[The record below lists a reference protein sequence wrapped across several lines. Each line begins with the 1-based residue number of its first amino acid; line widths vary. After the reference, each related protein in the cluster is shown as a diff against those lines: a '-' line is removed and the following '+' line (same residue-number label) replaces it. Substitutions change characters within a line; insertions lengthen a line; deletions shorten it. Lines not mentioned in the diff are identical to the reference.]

1 MKRIL
6 FIERQPSV
14 FVSIESVFRQ
24 VAAHISSDRFATD
37 FQQMPFGNSLLGI
50 VKNLLFFK
58 PREADLYHV
67 TGHIHYIALRLP
79 ADRTVL
85 TIHDLG
91 FLHTRRGLRRLVLK
105 KLFLDWPLR
114 KLKYITAVS
123 QKTKDE
129 ILDNT
134 NCDPDKILVIDNPLT
149 DGFGNSSSKVFDTER
164 PTILQIG
171 ITDNKN
177 IPRLAEAIT
186 GLPCRLLIVGGAD
199 SDLIS
204 LLSTAGIDYEIKGFL
219 ERSDIVDLYRNAD
232 LITFCSTYEGF
243 GLPII
248 EAQACGKPVI
258 TSNLSPM
265 KEVGGGAAI
274 FVDPHDAADIRR
286 GILQVIESAELRKKL
301 IGDGLEN
308 VKRFDPKLIAKKYEM
323 LYLEVLGTKPSDQ
336 PRLS

>member
-1 MKRIL
+1 MKSIL

-37 FQQMPFGNSLLGI
+37 FQQMPFSNRLLGI

-79 ADRTVL
+79 ADRTIL

-129 ILDNT
+129 ILDYT
-134 NCDPDKILVIDNPLT
+134 NCDPDKIQVIDNPLT
-149 DGFGNSSSKVFDTER
+149 DGFGASSSKVFDTER
-164 PTILQIG
+164 PTILQVG
-171 ITDNKN
+171 IADNKN
-177 IPRLAEAIT
+177 IPRLAEAIK
-186 GLPCRLLIVGGAD
+186 GLPCRLLITGSLD
-199 SDLIS
+199 SELSS

-219 ERSDIVDLYRNAD
+219 ERSEIIDLYRGAD
-232 LITFCSTYEGF
+232 LVTFCSTYEGF

-265 KEVGGGAAI
+265 KEVGGGAVVL
-274 FVDPHDAADIRR
+274 VDPHDAADIRR
-286 GILQVIESAELRKKL
+286 GILKVIESADLRKKL
-301 IGDGLEN
+301 VSDGLEN
-308 VKRFDPKLIAKKYEM
+308 VRRFDPKPIGKKYEM
-323 LYLEVLGTKPSDQ
+323 LYLEVLKAKHSDQ